1 MSRYRR
7 VGRASEKTSTT
18 RCTLHFPNLMG
29 QPTQIARPATRAVA
43 PLCLLLLLSACGTE
57 TQPRL
62 TDAGPRPAKITAR
75 STERLGEK
83 GAALVATGRHSFE
96 GTLPVRCAVHD
107 GAGLQ
112 VNLRTGDPDL
122 PAVAVRIDELRGG
135 GPYRGRLFV
144 TGRTRTGALASST
157 GEVSLELQDGGPA
170 DGPAVLKGSFDGT
183 YEGAAGRGSVEGRF
197 QGCSLPRGDDGMKL
211 ASQSGSR

>member
-1 MSRYRR
+1 
-7 VGRASEKTSTT
+7 
-18 RCTLHFPNLMG
+18 MG
-29 QPTQIARPATRAVA
+29 QPTQIARPATRATA
-43 PLCLLLLLSACGTE
+43 FLCLLSLLSACGTE

-75 STERLGEK
+75 SGERLGAS
-83 GAALVATGRHSFE
+83 GAVLVATGRHSFE

-107 GAGLQ
+107 GSGLQ

-122 PAVAVRIDELRGG
+122 PAVAVRIDELRDIRGIRGG

-144 TGRTRTGALASST
+144 TGRSRTGALAGST
-157 GEVSLELQDGGPA
+157 GEVSLALEDGGPA
-170 DGPAVLKGSFDGT
+170 DGPLILQGSFGGT

-197 QGCSLPRGDDGMKL
+197 RGCSLPRGDGGMKL
-211 ASQSGSR
+211 ASSAVPH

>member
-1 MSRYRR
+1 
-7 VGRASEKTSTT
+7 
-18 RCTLHFPNLMG
+18 MG
-29 QPTQIARPATRAVA
+29 QPTQIARPAMRAA
-43 PLCLLLLLSACGTE
+43 AFLCLLSFLSACGTE

-62 TDAGPRPAKITAR
+62 TDAGPRPARITSH

-83 GAALVATGRHSFE
+83 AAVLVATGRHSFE

-122 PAVAVRIDELRGG
+122 PAVAVRIDALHGS

-144 TGRTRTGALASST
+144 TGRSRTGALASST

-183 YEGAAGRGSVEGRF
+183 YTGAAGKGSVEGRF
-197 QGCSLPRGDDGMKL
+197 QGCSLPRTDGGMKL
-211 ASQSGSR
+211 ASQPVSR